1 MIRWLHMPALASS
14 ARCGSLFTLGGVL
27 MAGFGL
33 AFSSGMSR
41 IVLVVGGIAGY
52 LYGRVMSRAKR
63 RSGPVK

>member
-1 MIRWLHMPALASS
+1 
-14 ARCGSLFTLGGVL
+14 